1 MFIKGS
7 RYRRLAESTPVDA
20 AGERSRSKDLRLISS
35 TPGRFL
41 HTVHEGDRLD
51 LLAFK
56 YYGDAT
62 KWWQICDANP
72 QQAFPVA
79 LLDQRPIVE
88 EKLVL
93 TPRDFNTRFAALM
106 AALDVLGTVE
116 LAVQDFLAS
125 TVTMIYDALPST
137 RQAILAAIQSHQ
149 FHFLQALA
157 WAMAT
162 DNLEAFTFDDAA
174 VKSNWQLLVGRLEA
188 MPGML
193 QVQSLVTETTLLV
206 IYNSA
211 MRPDFREE
219 MLAEIRNSGFDLLP
233 DSVTASRIGAQII
246 VPPNQIV

>member
-1 MFIKGS
+1 MFGKGS

-20 AGERSRSKDLRLISS
+20 AGERSRSKDLRFISP

-56 YYGDAT
+56 YYGDPT

-93 TPRDFNTRFAALM
+93 ASSDFNMRFAALL
-106 AALDVLGTVE
+106 AALEVLGTVE

-125 TVTMIYDALPST
+125 TVTVIYDALPST

-149 FHFLQALA
+149 FHFLRASA
-157 WAMAT
+157 WTMAT
-162 DNLEAFTFDDAA
+162 DNPEAFTFDDTV
-174 VKSNWQLLVGRLEA
+174 VKSNWQRLIDRLEA
-188 MPGML
+188 MSGML
-193 QVQSLVTETTLLV
+193 QVQSLVTETTLQV

-211 MRPDFREE
+211 MRPDFRED
-219 MLAEIRNSGFDLLP
+219 MLAEIRNLSFDLKP
-233 DSVTASRIGAQII
+233 DSVAASRLGAQII